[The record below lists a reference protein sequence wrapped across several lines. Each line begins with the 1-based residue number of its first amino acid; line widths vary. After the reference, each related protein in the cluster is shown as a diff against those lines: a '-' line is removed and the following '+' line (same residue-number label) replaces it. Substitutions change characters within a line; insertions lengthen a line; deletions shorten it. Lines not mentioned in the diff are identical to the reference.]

1 MTEAIFEI
9 RKQVGSSLSS
19 RNAVEMLFN
28 RISESGYISKA
39 ILDFKDVDFISRAS
53 ADQLIKSQS
62 DIFQNRN
69 IVIELSNVNEDSF
82 KMIQIAAGTQN
93 MTERNKV
100 LLPVYSISNFH
111 SLEKFLMGI

>member
-9 RKQVGSSLSS
+9 RSQVGTSLSS
-19 RNAVEMLFN
+19 RNAVDSLFN
-28 RISESGYISKA
+28 RISESGCIFKA
-39 ILDFKDVDFISRAS
+39 ILDFKGVDFISRAS
-53 ADQLIKSQS
+53 ADQLVKSQN

-69 IVIELSNVNEDSF
+69 IVIELRNLNEDSF

-93 MTERNKV
+93 KAGRNKT
-100 LLPVYSISNFH
+100 LLPVYNITSFH